1 MRKHTQ
7 VREKNLPC
15 SESRHDR
22 GQQDNE
28 TSKMKARCWGSWFTT
43 TYSWSSLQAPLL
55 PDLFRMCSPPFL
67 LWQGFAPMWTDQA
80 VPSMPCIAA
89 KLLNVF
95 LLQKLL
101 PIEIPTTYIKYEDF
115 DSSLHAGPMTAF
127 YSGFKVFVTSL
138 RFILNLWHV
147 WLSCEALQI
156 MFANYAFT
164 WVSHLWSMCMNK
176 CPRKEWRLSPNWKV
190 CQGQATPYLVVKR
203 QVWEVLQNYQKPTK
217 EPSRCWKMMKVMSPY
232 CSFFVYSSSRVQ
244 IVRQSSKCSWIVI
257 RAVVLQTLQRQD
269 RRCMYVYIY
278 IEIMHGVHFHVAT
291 RTANIWWC
299 RNWKK
304 LEETA
309 VTLEFFMISQL
320 CVCRRLLQRIAAL
333 LPLP

>member
-1 MRKHTQ
+1 MLWVTTWQRATRQ
-7 VREKNLPC
+7 RDEQNE
-15 SESRHDR
+15 SEMLRFLIYNDLFL
-22 GQQDNE
+22 E
-28 TSKMKARCWGSWFTT
+28 FTT
-43 TYSWSSLQAPLL
+43 GAAVAGFVSNV
-55 PDLFRMCSPPFL
+55 FSPFV

-147 WLSCEALQI
+147 WLSCGALQI

-164 WVSHLWSMCMNK
+164 WFSHLWSMCMNK

-190 CQGQATPYLVVKR
+190 CQGQATPYLIVKR

-278 IEIMHGVHFHVAT
+278 IMHGVHFHLAT

-309 VTLEFFMISQL
+309 VTLEIFMISQL